1 MVGIMQA
8 YNYKPDD
15 SMKLID
21 QLNQIGNNFS
31 ISTSDLAKGLQI
43 SGSALE
49 VGGNNIEQSM
59 ALITAYNS
67 SIQDVSQA
75 ARAAR
80 TVSMRMH
87 GVDAETLSAEG
98 EDIDGLI
105 DTVPKLES
113 EIKSLTAVNGKAGI
127 SLTDATGKVKDDF
140 TFLLDLAGRWKEI
153 GQADIEEGTNRQSK
167 ILEDL
172 AGEFLPEI
180 YSNIYL
186 RTYLI
191 ARAA

>member
-1 MVGIMQA
+1 MI
-8 YNYKPDD
+8 
-15 SMKLID
+15 
-21 QLNQIGNNFS
+21 
-31 ISTSDLAKGLQI
+31 
-43 SGSALE
+43 
-49 VGGNNIEQSM
+49 
-59 ALITAYNS
+59 
-67 SIQDVSQA
+67 
-75 ARAAR
+75 
-80 TVSMRMH
+80 H
-87 GVDAETLSAEG
+87 
-98 EDIDGLI
+98 IDGLI

>member
-1 MVGIMQA
+1 
-8 YNYKPDD
+8 
-15 SMKLID
+15 MKRL
-21 QLNQIGNNFS
+21 LLMPVHNLRFRQILPPYCR
-31 ISTSDLAKGLQI
+31 IRMLL
-43 SGSALE
+43 
-49 VGGNNIEQSM
+49 
-59 ALITAYNS
+59 S
-67 SIQDVSQA
+67 S
-75 ARAAR
+75 
-80 TVSMRMH
+80 
-87 GVDAETLSAEG
+87 LSAEG
-98 EDIDGLI
+98 EDIEGLI

-127 SLTDATGKVKDDF
+127 SLTDATGRVKDDF